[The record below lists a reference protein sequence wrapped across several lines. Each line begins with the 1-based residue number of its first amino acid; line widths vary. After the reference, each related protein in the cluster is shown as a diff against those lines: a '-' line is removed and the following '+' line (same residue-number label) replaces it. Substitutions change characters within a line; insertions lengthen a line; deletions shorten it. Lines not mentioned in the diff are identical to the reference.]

1 MNISPSQFVENLGRS
16 GLVSRSHLD
25 RELQMFTSTRWN
37 NTKPF
42 AMHLVAQ
49 GFLTEWQAKNLL
61 NGKYKGF
68 LLGDLKILN
77 IIRNNVQ
84 TREYLAE
91 DQRLQRRVAVKVLRP
106 RHNGDS
112 QELERFLRS
121 IRALAR
127 MAHPNILQALGVQVE
142 LDVNFAVVEHFDGET
157 LESLVA
163 RSGPLEFCLA
173 IRLFVQMVRAV
184 QHAHDRG
191 VILRALSPATVLVDG
206 SGRLKLE
213 SVDWVRIVNDD
224 QLIASLDPLHQM
236 AVEYAEFLSPESVLA
251 SVDLDGTA
259 DVYSLGCILYFML
272 AGRSP
277 FAGQTISNVL
287 RSHQTSE
294 PRSLRDIRDD
304 VPVTVYELCATM
316 MAKKREQRLC
326 TQKIIAIVDNYFC
339 RN

>member
-16 GLVSRSHLD
+16 GLVSRSHLA

-37 NTKPF
+37 KTKPF

-49 GFLTEWQAKNLL
+49 GLLTDWQARNLL

-77 IIRNNVQ
+77 VLRSNALIRI
-84 TREYLAE
+84 YLAE

-142 LDVNFAVVEHFDGET
+142 LDVNFAVVEHFDVET

-173 IRLFVQMVRAV
+173 IRLFVQMVHAV
-184 QHAHDRG
+184 QRAHDRG

-213 SVDWVRIVNDD
+213 SVDWVTDR
-224 QLIASLDPLHQM
+224 Q
-236 AVEYAEFLSPESVLA
+236 
-251 SVDLDGTA
+251 
-259 DVYSLGCILYFML
+259 
-272 AGRSP
+272 
-277 FAGQTISNVL
+277 
-287 RSHQTSE
+287 
-294 PRSLRDIRDD
+294 
-304 VPVTVYELCATM
+304 
-316 MAKKREQRLC
+316 
-326 TQKIIAIVDNYFC
+326 
-339 RN
+339 